1 MLLQRGHGSTL
12 SGFFRVFSCE
22 LAASPC
28 SFSVLSPFDFSV
40 SPVSIPSGNKPSL
53 LPFFPFFYF
62 VLKIIITMKLKCETE
77 NHGAEISQE
86 THGRPS

>member
-40 SPVSIPSGNKPSL
+40 SSSMEGVLGFTIASGDEPEFLVSSAFGGGSTSSSSSVTFSTPAS
-53 LPFFPFFYF
+53 
-62 VLKIIITMKLKCETE
+62 
-77 NHGAEISQE
+77 
-86 THGRPS
+86 

>member
-28 SFSVLSPFDFSV
+28 SFSDLPPFDFAV
-40 SPVSIPSGNKPSL
+40 SSSMEGVLGFTIASGDVPEILVSSASRGGSASSSSL
-53 LPFFPFFYF
+53 VTFSTL
-62 VLKIIITMKLKCETE
+62 V
-77 NHGAEISQE
+77 S
-86 THGRPS
+86 